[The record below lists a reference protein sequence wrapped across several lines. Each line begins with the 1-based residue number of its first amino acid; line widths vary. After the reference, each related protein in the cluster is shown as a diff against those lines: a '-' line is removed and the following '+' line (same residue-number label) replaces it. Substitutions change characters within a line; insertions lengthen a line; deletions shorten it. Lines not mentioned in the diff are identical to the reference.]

1 MERLATGNRPYRPL
15 IKFEG
20 VRGSTIG
27 ANVMQGHSISY
38 EIDKN
43 RIGFA
48 ESSKCEA
55 SYAGS
60 RSRSADSATTE
71 STEVATESGATA
83 EGEASGVLSINTAS
97 TGSTASSGTTS
108 ISTGNDDLFVG
119 GVPTTLSSGATM
131 TMNEEANT
139 AGGGCTSANCR
150 CFMSIGYV
158 FIGSALAV
166 AYRISRPKER
176 TLASFEAWNSDVEQ
190 LVVLDD
196 TPAYRRKSWHEG
208 GTLV

>member
-1 MERLATGNRPYRPL
+1 MERLTTGNRPYRPL

-20 VRGSTIG
+20 MHGSIIG

-55 SYAGS
+55 SHAGS
-60 RSRSADSATTE
+60 RSRSADSGTTE
-71 STEVATESGATA
+71 STEVATESVAKV
-83 EGEASGVLSINTAS
+83 EGEDSGVLSINTAS
-97 TGSTASSGTTS
+97 ISSTANNVPTS
-108 ISTGNDDLFVG
+108 TSTGNDDLFIG
-119 GVPTTLSSGATM
+119 GVSTTASKGATM
-131 TMNEEANT
+131 TIHEDANV

-150 CFMSIGYV
+150 CFLSIGYV

-176 TLASFEAWNSDVEQ
+176 TLAAFEAWNSDIEQ

-196 TPAYRRKSWHEG
+196 TPAYRRKTMYEG